1 MVNDGV
7 NKPEVVRRLSQLTG
21 HAIGPRL
28 VITVKGKSRF
38 ADFFDITM
46 NKYRRCTIKK
56 SCIVSNIRELKI
68 KHEDTE
74 ERPWG

>member
-1 MVNDGV
+1 MVNDGI
-7 NKPEVVRRLSQLTG
+7 NKPEVVRRLSELTG

-28 VITVKGKSRF
+28 VITIKGKSRF

-56 SCIVSNIRELKI
+56 SCIVSNIREMRI
-68 KHEDTE
+68 KRENIED
-74 ERPWG
+74 